1 MKKLLTSILIIF
13 GSILLLTFI
22 LTLLSY
28 FNITRFNCIKII
40 IPVFS
45 TFLGGFI
52 LGKKNKKDGWK
63 EGLKLS
69 LIFIIILIILE
80 FILKNKFEFKNII
93 YYLILIS
100 STTLGSM
107 IGINIK
113 KTDN

>member
-1 MKKLLTSILIIF
+1 MKKLLTSVLITF

-22 LTLLSY
+22 LTVLSY
-28 FNITRFNCIKII
+28 FNITSSNYLKIL
-40 IPVFS
+40 IPLIS
-45 TFLGGFI
+45 TFTGGFI
-52 LGKKNKKDGWK
+52 LGRKNKKNGWK

-80 FILKNKFEFKNII
+80 FIFKNHFELKNIL

-107 IGINIK
+107 IGITK
-113 KTDN
+113 KEN